1 MGRDRYLGFGP
12 SYPNQLKKFV
22 HRFLEGFL
30 KSLPH
35 RITLSGKE
43 THLTSTTWCVGH
55 CHTRSTIGVHSTFKS
70 FTHSIAVITT
80 ELVLDGSSSSS
91 RLRQNYH
98 LPFKFDILLNHFQ
111 LSFPRSWHCSL
122 LSFVPESSSF
132 VKKRV
137 RSIIISWWNV

>member
-12 SYPNQLKKFV
+12 SCPNQLKKSV
-22 HRFLEGFL
+22 HRFLEGF
-30 KSLPH
+30 SQIPTASDH
-35 RITLSGKE
+35 PEWQRNLSYVYN
-43 THLTSTTWCVGH
+43 WCVGH

-111 LSFPRSWHCSL
+111 LSFSRS
-122 LSFVPESSSF
+122 
-132 VKKRV
+132 
-137 RSIIISWWNV
+137 